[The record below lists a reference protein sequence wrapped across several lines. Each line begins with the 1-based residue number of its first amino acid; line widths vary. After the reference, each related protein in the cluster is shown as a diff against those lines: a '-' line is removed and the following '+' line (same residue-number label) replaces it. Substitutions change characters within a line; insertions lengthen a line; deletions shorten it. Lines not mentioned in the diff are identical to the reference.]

1 MSSDIS
7 GTAGDLVVD
16 TFGVDLGLSTLTEAR
31 NAKVFIGE
39 GDSRLLIES
48 ESNTVEDVIAGLTLD
63 LRSASSGPVTVNV
76 TRDEAGIIE
85 SVEGFV
91 TAFND
96 VIDRINTYDTYDSET
111 ETRGPLLGD
120 PTVSRV
126 RSEMYRALQQS
137 AVGIETSYRYLSQI
151 GIKVTT
157 DGKIELD
164 KAKFNAAYES
174 DPEAVE
180 NLFAAFEQ
188 QGSSTTEISEG
199 VTVNDTSTT
208 YTVLG
213 FGDIFEQLA
222 ERMTNSIDGTMTL
235 ADQQFETLLEAQDD
249 RISRIDE
256 RLEAKR
262 VRLQREFVAMEESLA
277 RLQSQQSS
285 LGSLNQNI
293 AIAGSLLG

>member
-1 MSSDIS
+1 M
-7 GTAGDLVVD
+7 
-16 TFGVDLGLSTLTEAR
+16 
-31 NAKVFIGE
+31 
-39 GDSRLLIES
+39 
-48 ESNTVEDVIAGLTLD
+48 
-63 LRSASSGPVTVNV
+63 
-76 TRDEAGIIE
+76 
-85 SVEGFV
+85 
-91 TAFND
+91 
-96 VIDRINTYDTYDSET
+96 
-111 ETRGPLLGD
+111 
-120 PTVSRV
+120 
-126 RSEMYRALQQS
+126 
-137 AVGIETSYRYLSQI
+137 

-157 DGKIELD
+157 DGMIELD
-164 KAKFNAAYES
+164 KAKFNAAYEN

-188 QGSSTTEISEG
+188 QGSSSTEIADG
-199 VTVNDTSTT
+199 VTISEINTT
-208 YTVLG
+208 YTTLG

-222 ERMTNSIDGTMTL
+222 DRMTNSIDGTITL